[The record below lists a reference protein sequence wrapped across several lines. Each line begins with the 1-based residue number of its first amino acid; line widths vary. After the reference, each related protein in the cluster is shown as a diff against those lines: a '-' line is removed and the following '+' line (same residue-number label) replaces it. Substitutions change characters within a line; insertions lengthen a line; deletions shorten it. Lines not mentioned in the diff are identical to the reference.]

1 MIIKLKALAH
11 WSAFLLLS
19 VLVLLIWPYQ
29 QGVRFLFVC
38 LPFLFFF
45 ILVPIEQAPKWPK
58 LILIYPFFAL
68 MAWSFLSETMAQNQ
82 KNLDLETNQIYQ
94 QDNLAL
100 YDYIKENYTKE
111 DTIIFFKPRVL
122 RMFCGVKSIYL
133 LPDSF
138 MQSPYP
144 TLITSPWFP
153 PRGIDSSLFVTSFG
167 PYGIFEKA
175 ILP

>member
-1 MIIKLKALAH
+1 MKT
-11 WSAFLLLS
+11 LL
-19 VLVLLIWPYQ
+19 
-29 QGVRFLFVC
+29 
-38 LPFLFFF
+38 
-45 ILVPIEQAPKWPK
+45 EQ
-58 LILIYPFFAL
+58 
-68 MAWSFLSETMAQNQ
+68 SQ
-82 KNLDLETNQIYQ
+82 
-94 QDNLAL
+94 
-100 YDYIKENYTKE
+100 YIKENYSKE

-175 ILP
+175 NLP